1 MKLISTS
8 VAIALLCYSC
18 SSTNLMSLSVTE
30 PAPVSLSPNA
40 HTAALIDRSRAADEN
55 RVIDAIHK
63 TLSLETKTLQAEGAK
78 ASVNGLK
85 DELAR
90 SNRFT
95 AVQYLDK
102 LDFRS
107 YGAGV
112 FPISLPWDSVEKICR
127 ENHSDVLFSL
137 ELFDAQTK
145 VGATPA
151 NIALPIGNIPTL
163 NQLVNVNTLVR
174 TGWRIYDPAT
184 HTILDEFVL
193 SRDFVFQ
200 SRGFDVIAA
209 GAALLGHKE
218 EVKRA
223 GVNAGQA
230 YAQRILPYSIRVS
243 RFYYVRGNN
252 NFIVAR
258 RMAQTGNWDGAGR
271 LWQQETNN
279 PSRKVA
285 GRACYNMAIICE
297 INGDVDGAIMWA
309 QKAYEVY
316 ANRLALSYV
325 NVLHQRQSENALL
338 KNQTEVT
345 SNP

>member
-8 VAIALLCYSC
+8 VAIAILCYSC

-40 HTAALIDRSRAADEN
+40 HSAAVIDRSRAADEN

-63 TLSLETKTLQAEGAK
+63 TLSLETKNLQAEGAR
-78 ASVNGLK
+78 ASVAGLK

-102 LDFRS
+102 LDLRS
-107 YGAGV
+107 YGAGI
-112 FPISLPWDSVEKICR
+112 FPVCLPWDSVEKICR

-145 VGATPA
+145 VGANTA
-151 NIALPIGNIPTL
+151 NNVIPIGNVPIL
-163 NQLVNVNTLVR
+163 NQQVNVNTLVR
-174 TGWRIYDPAT
+174 TGWRIYDPASR
-184 HTILDEFVL
+184 TILDEFVL

-200 SRGFDVIAA
+200 TRGLDVVAA
-209 GAALLGHKE
+209 GAALMGHKE

-223 GVNAGQA
+223 GGNAGQA

-243 RFYYVRGNN
+243 RFYYVRGNDD
-252 NFIVAR
+252 FKMAR
-258 RMAQTGNWDGAGR
+258 RMAQTGNWDGAGQ
-271 LWQQETNN
+271 LWQQETKN

-285 GRACYNMAIICE
+285 GRACYNMGIISE

-309 QKAYEVY
+309 QKAYELY
-316 ANRLALSYV
+316 GDRLALSYV
-325 NVLHQRQSENALL
+325 NVLRQRQNENALL
-338 KNQTEVT
+338 KTQTETT
-345 SNP
+345 SN